1 MDIHL
6 SEGKRDKSSRENK
19 CAWSGL
25 PMSPTTNSEG
35 SFATGRVWTSGSNR
49 RISVITQQAPY
60 SLEDCSFL
68 GDGNTGQGGE
78 SLQLLT
84 SRCAMVAKLP
94 GKFGTNGDFIST
106 NEIGLHKITQEKK
119 KPRRSKKQT
128 EKELLQDYYNDNE
141 NHSFVNKKKIYEN
154 MQYLSPNEKAVFE
167 NKFTK
172 PINSNQEEYV
182 TTLKNKNKKIIIVS
196 GPAGTGKTLFATEF
210 GVKNFLLGTYE
221 KLIFT
226 RPSVSVDEDLGFLP
240 GTLED
245 KMAPWIRPI
254 YDILHNFITP
264 KEVQTMMEEKTIEVA
279 PLGYMRGRT
288 FKNCWIV
295 ADEMQ
300 NSSVSQMKMLLTRL
314 GENSRLI
321 ITGDLEQ
328 YDRPN
333 EVNGLEDFLNKFR
346 GKRSLSISSFEF
358 DKGDIQRE
366 QVVREILD
374 IYSSPFVPSGYIDDI
389 SLTSSSPTSS
399 MDSRMS
405 SSIDFDERSSSTS
418 TDDLGFTA
426 PPVPVKPSPELVSS
440 EDDIHSTPD
449 FQAAL
454 QNLQR
459 TGSNDT

>member
-6 SEGKRDKSSRENK
+6 SEGKRDKNSLENK
-19 CAWSGL
+19 GIL
-25 PMSPTTNSEG
+25 
-35 SFATGRVWTSGSNR
+35 TGCSNR
-49 RISVITQQAPY
+49 KNSVITQLAPY

-68 GDGNTGQGGE
+68 GQRSVASLGVRSTQELASDGRPT
-78 SLQLLT
+78 QLLT
-84 SRCAMVAKLP
+84 LKGALRLEPAKLVP
-94 GKFGTNGDFIST
+94 SCFAHPEEFGEPKQIP
-106 NEIGLHKITQEKK
+106 QEKK

-172 PINSNQEEYV
+172 PINLNQEEYV

-300 NSSVSQMKMLLTRL
+300 NSSISQMKMLLTRL

-328 YDRPN
+328 YDRPT

-346 GKRSLSISSFEF
+346 GKRSSSISSFEF

-374 IYSSPFVPSGYIDDI
+374 IYSSHVVPNGYTDDI

-399 MDSRMS
+399 
-405 SSIDFDERSSSTS
+405 IE
-418 TDDLGFTA
+418 GFTA
-426 PPVPVKPSPELVSS
+426 PLASIKSSPELVSS
-440 EDDIHSTPD
+440 EDEVIKTV
-449 FQAAL
+449 
-454 QNLQR
+454 
-459 TGSNDT
+459 SNDK